1 MMFPNNNKRVIAK
14 LTNRSLQVNKTR
26 NRFVI
31 LAIVLTTLLITSV
44 FSIGMSYLKSME
56 NQQLKMMGTLAHSAL
71 SHPTTE
77 QIKQLKQLDYVK
89 EVGLGANVALVANTP
104 EMGNIS
110 LSLHWFDQNEWN
122 KFRSPIL
129 DEMTGKYPEA
139 KNEILA
145 PTWILKA
152 MGIDDPTIGMDIPVT
167 YFMTDKD
174 GVRSDE
180 ITETFVLSGWYTEYM
195 NIRSGNIGALFVS
208 TPFAESKGGYPVNS
222 GVADVIFN
230 SDKDVPTLAQ
240 RLEQDMKPSTEQKVK
255 VIPLYEQ
262 DQIADMATLTGYI
275 GVILF
280 LVLSGYLLIYNVL
293 YISVSRDTRFYGLL
307 KTIGTTAKQIRRM
320 VIGQAL
326 RLAFIGLP
334 IGIAL
339 GMLLSFVIVPMTM
352 SVSTLNTDVQIS
364 FSPVIFIGAAVFAL
378 ITTLISCIKPAR
390 AAGKVSPIE
399 AIRYTGTSMKAKTA
413 RTSYGSKLN
422 RMALRNIFREKKRAF
437 VVFLSLFLG
446 LTTFMT
452 VNTLVLSMDTDN
464 FVSYYLENDFDLY
477 NNTMSLGYKGDFQ
490 DKITEDLV
498 NQIGQINGIHDIRK
512 TYTKS
517 KVIKYDPKVFG
528 KHIDAFVK
536 ETKTERPSDEFLLQ
550 EKDMFYARVSGIDT
564 KYVEELNQNLEAP
577 IDLERFNKGEIA
589 LLGADAE
596 NFKLGDRF
604 ELVEHSN
611 RSFEIGGFVDMMF
624 QAPGAMMAPNI
635 YISHEAFKQIIEKPV
650 IYKLNI
656 RAEKDKQSEILDQL
670 KAMIA
675 GDREFYMES
684 RLETAESMQ
693 SAKITLYILGG
704 GIAFILAFIGIL
716 NFINTMYTSVR
727 VRKLELAVMESIGM
741 TRKQL
746 RKMLLLEGTGYAVI
760 STVLIATV
768 GSLISY
774 GAYKLFSM
782 EATYAIYTFPLFPFI
797 IAIIL
802 IFAVCMTVPLIA
814 YNMTNKLSIVER
826 LRESD

>member
-1 MMFPNNNKRVIAK
+1 MMFPNNNRKVIAK
-14 LTNRSLQVNKTR
+14 LTSRSLQNNKTR
-26 NRFVI
+26 NRFAI

-56 NQQLKMMGTLAHSAL
+56 NQQLKMMGTLGHAAL
-71 SHPTTE
+71 TMPTDA
-77 QIKQLKQLDYVK
+77 QVKQLEQLDYIK
-89 EVGLGANVALVANTP
+89 EIGLGANVALVANTQQ
-104 EMGNIS
+104 MGNIS

-122 KFRSPIL
+122 KFRLPIL
-129 DEMTGKYPEA
+129 DEMAGKYPEA

-152 MGIDDPTIGMDIPVT
+152 MGINDPKLGMDITVT
-167 YFMTDKD
+167 YYTTDKA

-180 ITETFVLSGWYTEYM
+180 ITETFILSGWYTEYM
-195 NIRSGNIGALFVS
+195 NIRSGNIGSLFVS
-208 TPFAESKGGYPVNS
+208 TQFAESKGGYPVNS

-240 RLEQDMKPSTEQKVK
+240 RLEQDIKPSTKQKVK
-255 VIPLYEQ
+255 IVPLYED
-262 DQIADMATLTGYI
+262 DQMADIATLTGYI

-293 YISVSRDTRFYGLL
+293 YISVSNDTRFYGLL

-320 VIGQAL
+320 VIGQGL
-326 RLAFIGLP
+326 RLAFIGIP

-339 GMLLSFVIVPMTM
+339 GVILSFVVVPMVLSIT
-352 SVSTLNTDVQIS
+352 TFNNDVMIS

-390 AAGKVSPIE
+390 VAGKVSPIE
-399 AIRYTGTSMKAKTA
+399 AVRYTGATMKAKTA

-422 RMALRNIFREKKRAF
+422 RMAIRNIFREKKRAF

-446 LTTFMT
+446 ITTFMT

-464 FVSYYLENDFDLY
+464 FVSSYLENDFDLY

-490 DKITEDLV
+490 DKLTDDLV

-512 TYTKS
+512 TYS
-517 KVIKYDPKVFG
+517 DHIEIKYDPKVFG
-528 KHIDAFVK
+528 RHIDAFAK
-536 ETKTERPSDEFLLQ
+536 MTETVRPSDEFLLQ
-550 EKDMFYARVSGIDT
+550 EKDMFYARVIGIDT
-564 KYVEELNQNLEAP
+564 KYVEELNQNLDKP

-596 NFKLGDRF
+596 NYKLGDRF
-604 ELVEHSN
+604 NLTDHPN
-611 RSFEIGGFVDMMF
+611 RSFEIGGFVDRFF
-624 QAPGAMMAPNI
+624 QASGALLAPNI

-656 RAEKDKQSEILDQL
+656 RAEKEKQPEILEQL
-670 KAMIA
+670 RTMIA

-684 RLETAESMQ
+684 RLETAKSME

-716 NFINTMYTSVR
+716 NFVNTMYTSVR
-727 VRKLELAVMESIGM
+727 VRKLELVVMESIGM
-741 TRKQL
+741 TRIQL

-760 STVLIATV
+760 STVLIATL

-797 IAIIL
+797 IAVIF